1 MRTEGGELFYLPR
14 GSSYVVRDIEPG
26 GCYAINFD
34 ANIGGEPFS
43 VDIKDGG
50 VLQKRFRDAA
60 AEWKTGEVSA
70 HASAMKALYST
81 ICVLQKKKQSYQPN
95 GRYSMIRAAVEEI
108 ERSLTDKELS
118 VARLSELCGMSEV
131 YFRRLF
137 LSFFGVSPKEY
148 IVQKRIDYAKSLLR
162 SGNFSVSET
171 AELCGYSEPCHFS
184 REFAKRVGIPPSK
197 YL

>member
-1 MRTEGGELFYLPR
+1 
-14 GSSYVVRDIEPG
+14 
-26 GCYAINFD
+26 
-34 ANIGGEPFS
+34 
-43 VDIKDGG
+43 
-50 VLQKRFRDAA
+50 
-60 AEWKTGEVSA
+60 
-70 HASAMKALYST
+70 
-81 ICVLQKKKQSYQPN
+81 
-95 GRYSMIRAAVEEI
+95 MIRAAVEEI

-148 IVQKRIDYAKSLLR
+148 IIQKRIDYAKSLLR
-162 SGNFSVSET
+162 SGNFSVSKA